1 MNRNALIYG
10 LTVMVESFK
19 ESSEMNL
26 AALANEGIDGET
38 LSSAKNHL
46 DFINGCVN
54 LQELLEYDDGGSFDG
69 LKPYL
74 KFIKDNTTP
83 KLFRKDLEDV
93 INDCPDFN
101 AEEKVEVVNEIIK
114 LVFE

>member
-1 MNRNALIYG
+1 MNRDALIYG
-10 LTVMVESFK
+10 LTVMVENFK
-19 ESSEMNL
+19 ESSEMKL
-26 AALANEGIDGET
+26 AELANEGIDGET
-38 LSSAKNHL
+38 LGSAKNHL
-46 DFINGCVN
+46 DFINGCIN
-54 LQELLEYDDGGSFDG
+54 LQELLEYDDGSFDG

-74 KFIKDNTTP
+74 EFIKGDTTP

-93 INDCPDFN
+93 INDCSDFN